1 MYRAAGVLRFLE
13 DRRVMAQTG
22 TRSLD
27 VVMGEV
33 QREREAQLR
42 HFDALDS
49 KAGVML
55 GFAGALA
62 ALAPAEVSLLVDVGR
77 AVAVTGALAALWA
90 FWPRRYGAIQ
100 LLALRKRYLAAEPE
114 FAQLRLLDTQITTI
128 EELAA
133 TLYRKGRRLKLS
145 MSLVAAGAL
154 LVFAGSV
161 LH

>member
-1 MYRAAGVLRFLE
+1 M
-13 DRRVMAQTG
+13 MAQPG

-27 VVMGEV
+27 AVMGEV

-62 ALAPAEVSLLVDVGR
+62 ALAPAQFSLLVDVGR

-90 FWPRRYGAIQ
+90 FWPRRYGAIE
-100 LLALRKRYLAAEPE
+100 LRALRERYLAAEPE
-114 FAQLRLLDTQITTI
+114 FARLRLLDTQITTI
-128 EELAA
+128 EELAG

-145 MSLVAAGAL
+145 MSLVAAAAL
-154 LVFAGSV
+154 LVVAGTA